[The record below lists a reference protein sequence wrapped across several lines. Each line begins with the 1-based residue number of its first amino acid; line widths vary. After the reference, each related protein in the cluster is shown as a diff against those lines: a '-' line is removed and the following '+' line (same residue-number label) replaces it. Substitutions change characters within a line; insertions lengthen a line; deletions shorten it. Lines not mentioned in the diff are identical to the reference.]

1 MRDLDVDSLTKRLF
15 LYLTGD
21 VIGQFPMNFSDVKPE
36 FMVSVSSNKN
46 VTSGTRK
53 FGYPFHYTI
62 GILTP
67 TDTQHVTP
75 PQHPGPQQPY
85 VS

>member
-1 MRDLDVDSLTKRLF
+1 MI
-15 LYLTGD
+15 LYPIGG

-53 FGYPFHYTI
+53 FGYPFQNTI